1 MNIYISVLLE
11 MAHTKR
17 GTACVHIFKLRV
29 LRKPESNKM
38 IQ

>member
-29 LRKPESNKM
+29 LRKPEKDK
-38 IQ
+38 IVQ